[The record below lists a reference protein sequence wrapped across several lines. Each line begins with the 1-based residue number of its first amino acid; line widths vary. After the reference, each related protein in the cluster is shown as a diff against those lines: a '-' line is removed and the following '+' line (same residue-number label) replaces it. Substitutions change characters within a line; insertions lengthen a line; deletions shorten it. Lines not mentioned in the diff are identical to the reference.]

1 METSYELH
9 FLLLYLSL
17 GLGIFLGLVYDVFK
31 LFRLLTGAGKFV
43 VFVEDIL
50 FCAFCGVCFSVV
62 FYNASRG
69 AMRLYAFLAA
79 IATFSLYYFTVG
91 RLTEKAARKVVS
103 VVRPRLYRAKK
114 ALLCRM
120 AAQPR
125 RRSGGA
131 AAEKGWGRMARQR
144 ANIIVRLAVLCVAV
158 FLVFS
163 AVNMQFRLGELR
175 ESKAQLEEEIA
186 VLEDRLIYMQL
197 RLDEPVTD
205 EYIRRI
211 AREKLNY
218 RDPDEILFYNDLAD

>member
-1 METSYELH
+1 
-9 FLLLYLSL
+9 
-17 GLGIFLGLVYDVFK
+17 
-31 LFRLLTGAGKFV
+31 
-43 VFVEDIL
+43 
-50 FCAFCGVCFSVV
+50 
-62 FYNASRG
+62 
-69 AMRLYAFLAA
+69 
-79 IATFSLYYFTVG
+79 
-91 RLTEKAARKVVS
+91 
-103 VVRPRLYRAKK
+103 
-114 ALLCRM
+114 
-120 AAQPR
+120 
-125 RRSGGA
+125 
-131 AAEKGWGRMARQR
+131 MARQR
-144 ANIIVRLAVLCVAV
+144 ANIIVRLAVICVAV